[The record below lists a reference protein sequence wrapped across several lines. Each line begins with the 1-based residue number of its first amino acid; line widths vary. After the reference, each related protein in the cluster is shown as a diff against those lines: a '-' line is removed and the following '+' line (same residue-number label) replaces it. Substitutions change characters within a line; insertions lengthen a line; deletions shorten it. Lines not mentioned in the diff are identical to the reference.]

1 MVFVSYIRYLEHIYR
16 FTYFPFA
23 LYSPFTRWCG
33 GCADRAKLHRSASL
47 HSRAAR
53 ERGQTFKVGLLPPH
67 PLNGWS
73 TLLGLPS
80 GRKGCPF
87 PQKPDC
93 YPTSPRTMLPSRFCH
108 MVDDHSQR
116 KLHPLSPAPSIVS
129 LQKADRREPERGSHA
144 RFPMVALRWLGCLT
158 LSVSGYAHTYSS
170 IALYLYSLITLLLYS
185 LIMVFI
191 YCYTHLLGYCRIR
204 VFYYCSSYLL
214 LAIRQ

>member
-1 MVFVSYIRYLEHIYR
+1 MLCLYIIPL
-16 FTYFPFA
+16 FPFA
-23 LYSPFTRWCG
+23 LSSPFTRRCG

-53 ERGQTFKVGLLPPH
+53 ERGRTFKVGLLPSH
-67 PLNGWS
+67 PLDGWS

-129 LQKADRREPERGSHA
+129 LQKADRGEPERGSHGKVPHG
-144 RFPMVALRWLGCLT
+144 RFAVAGLSYSFRMGLR
-158 LSVSGYAHTYSS
+158 TYLFLYCPISIFS
-170 IALYLYSLITLLLYS
+170 YYFIALFSYYG
-185 LIMVFI
+185 I
-191 YCYTHLLGYCRIR
+191 YICYMHLLGYCRIC
-204 VFYYCSSYLL
+204 VFCYCPSYLL

>member
-1 MVFVSYIRYLEHIYR
+1 MAFVPYIRYLEHIYR

-33 GCADRAKLHRSASL
+33 GCADRVKLHRSASL

-53 ERGQTFKVGLLPPH
+53 ERG
-67 PLNGWS
+67 
-73 TLLGLPS
+73 
-80 GRKGCPF
+80 
-87 PQKPDC
+87 
-93 YPTSPRTMLPSRFCH
+93 
-108 MVDDHSQR
+108 
-116 KLHPLSPAPSIVS
+116 
-129 LQKADRREPERGSHA
+129 SHA
-144 RFPMVALRWLGCLT
+144 RLPMVALRWLGCLT

-204 VFYYCSSYLL
+204 IFYYCSSYLL

>member
-1 MVFVSYIRYLEHIYR
+1 MAFIPCIRYLEYIYH
-16 FTYFPFA
+16 FIYFPFA
-23 LYSPFTRWCG
+23 LSSPFTRRCG
-33 GCADRAKLHRSASL
+33 GCADRAKLHRSASR

-53 ERGQTFKVGLLPPH
+53 ESGRTFKVGLLPPH

-108 MVDDHSQR
+108 MVDDHSQK

-129 LQKADRREPERGSHA
+129 LQKADRGSRREVATQGSPWSLCCGWVVLL
-144 RFPMVALRWLGCLT
+144 FPYRVT
-158 LSVSGYAHTYSS
+158 H
-170 IALYLYSLITLLLYS
+170 ILILLLPYIYILLLLYCS
-185 LIMVFI
+185 ILLLWYLCIAIYTYWVIAVFVYSVIVRHI
-191 YCYTHLLGYCRIR
+191 YCL
-204 VFYYCSSYLL
+204 
-214 LAIRQ
+214 Q

>member
-1 MVFVSYIRYLEHIYR
+1 MAFVLYIRYLEHIYR

-23 LYSPFTRWCG
+23 LSSPFTRRCG
-33 GCADRAKLHRSASL
+33 GCADRAKLHRSASR

-53 ERGQTFKVGLLPPH
+53 ESGRTFKVGLLPPR
-67 PLNGWS
+67 PLDGWS

-87 PQKPDC
+87 PQKPHC
-93 YPTSPRTMLPSRFCH
+93 YPTSPRTMLASRFCL

-116 KLHPLSPAPSIVS
+116 KLHPLCPAPSIVS
-129 LQKADRREPERGSHA
+129 LQKADRGEPERGSHA
-144 RFPMVALRWLGCLT
+144 RFPMVALLWLGCLT
-158 LSVSGYAHTYSS
+158 LTVWVYAHTYSS

-185 LIMVFI
+185 LIVVFM
-191 YCYTHLLGYCRIR
+191 YCYMHVLGYCRIR
-204 VFYYCSSYLL
+204 VFCYCSSYLL